1 MLHWL
6 PLPVNQ
12 DGRACWASDDCPNCV
27 CNNISVSFGPSGWVA
42 VGQSFVVFS
51 VIAGYPTNTWPCR
64 DAVLVRDPSP
74 NPVSLKRLGVSR
86 RMAGRVVWCMQELI
100 WPLCCEAPRGAL

>member
-1 MLHWL
+1 MLYL
-6 PLPVNQ
+6 FVGLLGYLQ
-12 DGRACWASDDCPNCV
+12 FSNCV

-74 NPVSLKRLGVSR
+74 KT
-86 RMAGRVVWCMQELI
+86 
-100 WPLCCEAPRGAL
+100 LCP

>member
-1 MLHWL
+1 MLLWCIWTL
-6 PLPVNQ
+6 FVVLLGYLQ
-12 DGRACWASDDCPNCV
+12 FSTCV

-74 NPVSLKRLGVSR
+74 KTLCPRNGLESHDGWLG
-86 RMAGRVVWCMQELI
+86 VWCMQELI
-100 WPLCCEAPRGAL
+100 WPLCCEAPPGAL